1 MLSDTAARHAG
12 ELRPLLAAGRLA
24 GTDPIEVDP
33 GQHIDAALAVR
44 LVLADVDHLERAGV
58 TSRARWRNA
67 EEYIERVHRIVA
79 R

>member
-12 ELRPLLAAGRLA
+12 ELRHMLDTGRLT

-33 GQHIDAALAVR
+33 GQPIDAALAAR
-44 LVLADVDHLERAGV
+44 LVLADVDHLGRAGI